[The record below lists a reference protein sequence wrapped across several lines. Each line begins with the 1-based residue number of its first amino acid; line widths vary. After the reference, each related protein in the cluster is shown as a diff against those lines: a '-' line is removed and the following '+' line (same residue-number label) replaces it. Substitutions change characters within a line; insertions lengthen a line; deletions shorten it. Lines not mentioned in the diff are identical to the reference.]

1 MMIYFPVMSQSYTRM
16 VKTVGDANIIFD
28 RMIDLVKARGFR
40 VISAEKPSLIV
51 ADRGLVRPTRK
62 LWKSSHSLVI
72 AFHKMDDCPALSF
85 TYIMSDMWDRTPGD
99 ELFMNNEI
107 NEIIGNMNTN
117 ISTIDVTMVKDRM
130 PQPSATYN

>member
-1 MMIYFPVMSQSYTRM
+1 MSQSYTRM

-28 RMIDLVKARGFR
+28 RMTDLLRAKGFR

-62 LWKSSHSLVI
+62 FWKSSHSLVI

-99 ELFMNNEI
+99 EIFMNNEI
-107 NEIIGNMNTN
+107 NDIVGNMNMNTS
-117 ISTIDVTMVKDRM
+117 IIDVTMVKDRVS
-130 PQPSATYN
+130 QPSATYN

>member
-1 MMIYFPVMSQSYTRM
+1 MSQSYTRM

-28 RMIDLVKARGFR
+28 RMTDLLRAKGFR
-40 VISAEKPSLIV
+40 VISAERPSLIV
-51 ADRGLVRPTRK
+51 ADRGLLRPTRK

-72 AFHKMDDCPALSF
+72 AFHRMDDCPSLSF

-107 NEIIGNMNTN
+107 NEIVCNMNMNT
-117 ISTIDVTMVKDRM
+117 STIDVTMVKDHM

>member
-1 MMIYFPVMSQSYTRM
+1 MSQSYTRM
-16 VKTVGDANIIFD
+16 VKTVGDANVIFD
-28 RMIDLVKARGFR
+28 RMTDLVKARGFR

-85 TYIMSDMWDRTPGD
+85 TYIMSDLWDRTAGD
-99 ELFMNNEI
+99 EIFMNNEI
-107 NEIIGNMNTN
+107 NEIVGNMNMNT
-117 ISTIDVTMVKDRM
+117 SVIDVTFIQDRVA
-130 PQPSATYN
+130 QPSATYN

>member
-1 MMIYFPVMSQSYTRM
+1 MSQSYTRM
-16 VKTVGDANIIFD
+16 VKTVGEANIIFD
-28 RMIDLVKARGFR
+28 RMTDLLRAKGFR

-85 TYIMSDMWDRTPGD
+85 TYIMSDLWDRTPGD
-99 ELFMNNEI
+99 EIFINNEI
-107 NEIIGNMNTN
+107 NEIVGNMNLNT
-117 ISTIDVTMVKDRM
+117 STIDVTSVQDRM
-130 PQPSATYN
+130 SQPSATYN